1 MQALTGHVIGR
12 VQGVGFRWSTRH
24 QADLLG
30 VAGWVRN
37 RIDGSVEVF
46 AQGDPAALDAFRTYL
61 ADGPRHANVIAVRL
75 QHVEPDPTIT
85 SFSVR

>member
-1 MQALTGHVIGR
+1 MQALTGHVTGR

-30 VAGWVRN
+30 VTGWVRN

-46 AQGDPAALDAFRTYL
+46 AQGDSATLDAFRAYL
-61 ADGPRHANVIAVRL
+61 AEGPRHASVAAVRL
-75 QHVEPDPTIT
+75 RAAEPDPTIT
-85 SFSVR
+85 SFAVR

>member
-1 MQALTGHVIGR
+1 MEALTGHVAGR
-12 VQGVGFRWSTRH
+12 VQGVGFRWSTLH

-37 RIDGSVEVF
+37 RIDGTVEVF
-46 AQGDPAALDAFRTYL
+46 AQGDSAALDAFRSFL
-61 ADGPRHANVIAVRL
+61 AEGPRHADVIAVRL
-75 QHVEPDPTIT
+75 RDVDPDPTIT

>member
-1 MQALTGHVIGR
+1 MRALTGHVTGR

-30 VAGWVRN
+30 LTGWVRN

-46 AQGDPAALDAFRTYL
+46 AQGNPAALEVFRTYL
-61 ADGPRHANVIAVRL
+61 AEGPRHAIVATVRL
-75 QHVEPDPTIT
+75 RDAEADPTLVG
-85 SFSVR
+85 FVVR